1 MASPPD
7 ALEFPVLEPAL
18 RTLALCLALAG
29 VETLHG
35 LARMRFLVPR
45 IGMKR
50 AQRISIVTGS
60 LLALLVCSVGV
71 PGLGLHS
78 RTSLLGLGL
87 VLAAFMA
94 AFDMLIGRLVARR
107 SWKVVLQDFDPRRGN
122 LLVFG
127 LLVLLLAPLL
137 VMGLI
142 R

>member
-1 MASPPD
+1 
-7 ALEFPVLEPAL
+7 
-18 RTLALCLALAG
+18 
-29 VETLHG
+29 
-35 LARMRFLVPR
+35 MRFLVPR
-45 IGMKR
+45 IGVKR

-60 LLALLVCSVGV
+60 LLALMVCSVGV

-87 VLAAFMA
+87 LLAAFMA

-127 LLVLLLAPLL
+127 LLVLVLAPLL
-137 VMGLI
+137 VMGLKN
-142 R
+142 